1 MSTCQNAV
9 PDADGEQRVYAIGH
23 AAQFRYRSR

>member
-1 MSTCQNAV
+1 MSTCQNAMT
-9 PDADGEQRVYAIGH
+9 DADGEQRVHAMGH